1 MKTFVVSILLLAIVP
16 GFSAVYYV
24 DTQGN
29 NAWPGTLSQPFASLQ
44 KGHDAA
50 AAGDTVYI
58 RGGTYALR
66 GAGANA
72 NAGVYI
78 TRSGQSDSR
87 RICFFAYRDE
97 KPVFD
102 FSGLT
107 LATST
112 GAGIRI
118 NGGNWL
124 HFRGLEIRNVP
135 QPGGAANNGIWA
147 NPTSNTIFER
157 LDIHHISGPGLSI
170 ANGNGGNLVL
180 NCDSHHNYDSRS
192 SQGDGQNADGFGVH
206 YQKSGPP
213 TILRG
218 CRAWWNSDDGFDC
231 IHQGV
236 AVLVENCWNAL
247 NGYKPGTMTPAPQ
260 GNGSGFK
267 VGGWGMPP
275 EGYPNP
281 IPRHMVRNSIAFLN
295 KAAGFYQNHQPIGNY
310 FYNNTAYRNGV
321 GFNMLGYDL
330 SRRADAVMGI
340 YRNNIA
346 FMGTAT
352 SNGIGA
358 DAANNSWDFPGLTV
372 TAADFESVDTAGV
385 FGPRKPDGS
394 LPDLRF
400 LRLSGNSPL
409 IDKGKDVGNPF
420 QGAAPDL
427 GAFEHGSPTAAR
439 AWRRLDIHPVEPG
452 QFDVAGRRLQRSD
465 SRPIPSGPGKKA
477 VSK

>member
-1 MKTFVVSILLLAIVP
+1 MQ
-16 GFSAVYYV
+16 GFAAVYFV
-24 DTQGN
+24 DPKGN
-29 NAWPGTLSQPFASLQ
+29 NAWPGTMTQPFASLQ
-44 KGHDAA
+44 KGQDVA

-58 RGGTYALR
+58 RGGTYAFR
-66 GAGANA
+66 GPGANA
-72 NAGVYI
+72 NAGIYI
-78 TRSGQSDSR
+78 TKSGQSDSR
-87 RICFFAYRDE
+87 RICFFAYQDE

-118 NGGNWL
+118 NGSSWL
-124 HFRGLEIRNVP
+124 HFRGLEIRNLP

-147 NPTSNTIFER
+147 NPASNTIFER
-157 LDIHHISGPGLSI
+157 LDIHHIAGPGLSI

-180 NCDSHHNYDSRS
+180 NCDSHHNYDARS

-236 AVLVENCWNAL
+236 AVVVENCWNAL

-267 VGGWGMPP
+267 MGGWGMPP
-275 EGYPNP
+275 DGYPNP
-281 IPRHMVRNSIAFLN
+281 IPRHTVRNSIAFLN
-295 KAAGFYQNHQPIGNY
+295 KAAGFYQNHQPIGNI
-310 FYNNTAYRNGV
+310 FHNNTAYRNGV

-330 SRRADAVMGI
+330 SRRADAGMGT
-340 YRNNIA
+340 YRNNIS
-346 FMGTAT
+346 FMGMAT
-352 SNGIGA
+352 SNSTGA
-358 DAANNSWDFPGLTV
+358 DAADNSWDIPGLTV
-372 TAADFESVDTAGV
+372 AASDFESVDTAGV

-394 LPDLRF
+394 LPDIKF
-400 LRLSGNSPL
+400 LRLSRNSPL
-409 IDKGKDVGNPF
+409 IDKGKDVGLPF

-427 GAFEHGSPTAAR
+427 GAFELASSTKVTAP
-439 AWRRLDIHPVEPG
+439 RRMEGHSINLG
-452 QFDVAGRRLQRSD
+452 FFDAAGRRMREW
-465 SRPIPSGPGKKA
+465 GPASNRAFTLGDANKAGKGGY
-477 VSK
+477 